1 MMKQLLLLIFLFAT
15 KLNAQSILNFDKR
28 FVQSEDHW
36 VAFQPDKDSS
46 YAYGFIYIDEQAGLT
61 LNYEG
66 NFKML
71 ATGEFVPKKLDSA
84 GLKVRLEPNNVLVAF
99 IPESKFQELKI
110 PAVPDWLKYYKTDT
124 NSVARFYQWGF
135 TYNGW
140 NECAKALTYL
150 QKAQKID
157 PEYKGLLVE
166 LAYSYNC
173 LGQYDSAI
181 SVLIDALKANPR
193 DAYTNKELIYAEIKS
208 GQLDKASESCKKA
221 IAVCTDTKYNGENC
235 YNLLNTYFV
244 KKDKDNFN
252 LWLSET
258 KKWNA
263 DDANLMKNI
272 MAMENEINKYTDV
285 I

>member
-1 MMKQLLLLIFLFAT
+1 MKHFLLFIFLFVT
-15 KLNAQSILNFDKR
+15 EINAQSILNFDKR
-28 FVQSEDHW
+28 FVQCEDHW

-46 YAYGFIYIDEQAGLT
+46 YVYGFIYIDEVAGLT

-66 NFKML
+66 NFKIMP
-71 ATGEFVPKKLDSA
+71 TGEFLPKKLDSTNM
-84 GLKVRLEPNNVLVAF
+84 KVRLAPNNVLVAF

-124 NSVARFYQWGF
+124 SSIARLYRWGYI
-135 TYNGW
+135 YNGW

-150 QKAQKID
+150 QKAQNID
-157 PEYKGLLVE
+157 PNYKGLCVE

-173 LGQYDSAI
+173 LGQYESAI

-208 GQLDKASESCKKA
+208 GQLDKASGSCKNA
-221 IAVCTDTKYNGENC
+221 IAICTDTKYNGENC
-235 YNLLNTYFV
+235 YNLLNTYYV
-244 KKDKDNFN
+244 RKDKVNFN
-252 LWLSET
+252 LWLTET

-263 DDANLMKNI
+263 NDDSLMKNI
-272 MAMENEINKYTDV
+272 MAMDNEINN
-285 I
+285 